1 MAASLA
7 YLFRILGWADTLG
20 KKKGIFPAAIS
31 IVWQRSIFH
40 DNNWLRGEGEKNG
53 KLDFLKCISFFF

>member
-20 KKKGIFPAAIS
+20 EKKRNFSRSYFDCLTAKHFSRQQLAAGRRGKKMVNLIF
-31 IVWQRSIFH
+31 
-40 DNNWLRGEGEKNG
+40 
-53 KLDFLKCISFFF
+53 

>member
-20 KKKGIFPAAIS
+20 KKKGNFSRSYFDCLTAKHFSRQQLAAG
-31 IVWQRSIFH
+31 R
-40 DNNWLRGEGEKNG
+40 RGK
-53 KLDFLKCISFFF
+53 KW